1 MVRRAMAGWPI
12 YNVGAKVMEVMRT
25 VTTFPSFS
33 AGHHAVPEIVPSGAQ
48 FR

>member
-33 AGHHAVPEIVPSGAQ
+33 AGHHPVPEIVPSGAQ